1 MLLWEL
7 WIWVHNP
14 QLQQLVEA
22 SPKPPLLVV
31 SMDLRSELH
40 KQPKI
45 LVIDDEV
52 ANFEVIEALLQKES
66 YQLHYMTSGQQC
78 FTQIAAIQPDVIL
91 LDVMMPEID
100 GIEVCR
106 WVKQNAQWQN
116 IPVLMVTA
124 LNNKKDLAKC
134 LSSNADDLISKPLT
148 GLELRT
154 RVRVMVKISQQYKTI
169 QNLSDQLESCQLGFV
184 DSAQSNDLSLHL
196 LPMPKTPK
204 IRPDRSIVPE
214 SQLPCYT

>member
-1 MLLWEL
+1 
-7 WIWVHNP
+7 
-14 QLQQLVEA
+14 
-22 SPKPPLLVV
+22 
-31 SMDLRSELH
+31 MDVRSELNR
-40 KQPKI
+40 QPKI
-45 LVIDDEV
+45 LVIDDEL
-52 ANFEVIEALLQKES
+52 ANFEVIEALLHKED
-66 YQLHYMTSGQQC
+66 YQLYYMASGQQC

-106 WVKQNAQWQN
+106 WIKQNAQWQN

-154 RVRVMVKISQQYKTI
+154 RVSLLVKMRQQYQTI
-169 QNLSDQLESCQLGFV
+169 KNLSEQLASSHSRFV
-184 DSAQSNDLSLHL
+184 DVAQPNDLYLHL
-196 LPMPKTPK
+196 SPIQPTQK
-204 IRPDRSIVPE
+204 IRPERSTVPE
-214 SQLPCYT
+214 SQLSCYT

>member
-1 MLLWEL
+1 M
-7 WIWVHNP
+7 N
-14 QLQQLVEA
+14 
-22 SPKPPLLVV
+22 
-31 SMDLRSELH
+31 LRSELNE
-40 KQPKI
+40 QPKI
-45 LVIDDEV
+45 LVIDDEL
-52 ANFEVIEALLQKES
+52 ANFEVIEALLHKES
-66 YQLHYMTSGQQC
+66 YQLYYMTSGQQC
-78 FTQIAAIQPDVIL
+78 FTQIAVIQPDVIL

-106 WVKQNAQWQN
+106 WIKQNAQWQN

-154 RVRVMVKISQQYKTI
+154 RVRVMVKMSQQYQTI
-169 QNLSDQLESCQLGFV
+169 HNLSKQLASYQSGFA

-196 LPMPKTPK
+196 PSMPQTPK
-204 IRPDRSIVPE
+204 IRLDRSTVAE

>member
-1 MLLWEL
+1 
-7 WIWVHNP
+7 
-14 QLQQLVEA
+14 
-22 SPKPPLLVV
+22 
-31 SMDLRSELH
+31 MDLLSELN

-45 LVIDDEV
+45 LVIDDEL
-52 ANFEVIEALLQKES
+52 ANFEVIEALLHKEG
-66 YQLHYMTSGQQC
+66 YQLYYMTSGQQC
-78 FTQIAAIQPDVIL
+78 FAQIAAIQPDVIL

-106 WVKQNAQWQN
+106 WIKQNAQWQN

-154 RVRVMVKISQQYKTI
+154 RVRLMVKMSQQYQTI
-169 QNLSDQLESCQLGFV
+169 QNLSKQLGSGQPRFV
-184 DSAQSNDLSLHL
+184 DSDQLNDLSHHL
-196 LPMPKTPK
+196 LPMQQTQK
-204 IRPDRSIVPE
+204 IRPDRSIVSDSP
-214 SQLPCYT
+214 LPCYT

>member
-1 MLLWEL
+1 MD
-7 WIWVHNP
+7 VSMQH
-14 QLQQLVEA
+14 LVEA
-22 SPKPPLLVV
+22 SSKPSLLVV
-31 SMDLRSELH
+31 SMDLRSELN

-45 LVIDDEV
+45 LVIDDEL
-52 ANFEVIEALLQKES
+52 ANFEVIEALLHKEN
-66 YQLHYMTSGQQC
+66 YKLYYTISGQQC
-78 FTQIAAIQPDVIL
+78 FAQIATIQPDVIL
-91 LDVMMPEID
+91 LDVMMPEVD

-106 WVKQNAQWQN
+106 WIKQNAQWQN

-154 RVRVMVKISQQYKTI
+154 RVRVMVKLSQQYQTI
-169 QNLSDQLESCQLGFV
+169 QNMHEQLRVNQIQLVNPSPESV
-184 DSAQSNDLSLHL
+184 VVPHL
-196 LPMPKTPK
+196 LPVHQP
-204 IRPDRSIVPE
+204 

>member
-1 MLLWEL
+1 
-7 WIWVHNP
+7 
-14 QLQQLVEA
+14 
-22 SPKPPLLVV
+22 
-31 SMDLRSELH
+31 MDVRSELNI
-40 KQPKI
+40 QPKI
-45 LVIDDEV
+45 LVIDDEL
-52 ANFEVIEALLQKES
+52 ANFEVIEALLHKES
-66 YQLHYMTSGQQC
+66 YQLHYTASGQQC
-78 FTQIAAIQPDVIL
+78 FAQIAAIQPDVIL

-106 WVKQNAQWQN
+106 WIKQNAQWQN

-154 RVRVMVKISQQYKTI
+154 RVRLMVKMSQQYQTI
-169 QNLSDQLESCQLGFV
+169 QNLNEQLASCQSRFV

-196 LPMPKTPK
+196 LPIQQTQK